1 MKNLWFKLANFFLLR
16 LSDDVPVQS
25 DSIPLINIY
34 FTLCMSF
41 SLSAMIWFS
50 LMNIYKEEKKIPR
63 LVRIVVLKYLCCI
76 MCAKTFNKVSTPC
89 CANDKTSTSQ
99 KSTQENSGKLEKT
112 FDLIT
117 VLNVKVII
125 EYFVF
130 KLNKPDN
137 WALSQAPT

>member
-1 MKNLWFKLANFFLLR
+1 MKR

-63 LVRIVVLKYLCCI
+63 LIRIVVLKYLCYI
-76 MCAKTFNKVSTPC
+76 MCAKNFKQIKTPC
-89 CANDKTSTSQ
+89 CANDRTSTSY
-99 KSTQENSGKLEKT
+99 KVTQEQNGKLKVNLPLI
-112 FDLIT
+112 DL
-117 VLNVKVII
+117 
-125 EYFVF
+125 
-130 KLNKPDN
+130 
-137 WALSQAPT
+137 